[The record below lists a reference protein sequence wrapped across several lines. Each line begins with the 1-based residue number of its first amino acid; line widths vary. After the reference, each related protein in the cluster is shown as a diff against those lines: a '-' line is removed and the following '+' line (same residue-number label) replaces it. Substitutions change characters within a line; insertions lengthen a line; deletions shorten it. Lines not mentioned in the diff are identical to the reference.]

1 MRRIRRGGWPL
12 RRLAPLLMLVL
23 ALSGCA
29 RHAQPGAEPTRP
41 AERVLVV
48 GNSLAYHND
57 LPAHLAAVATAV
69 RGAPV
74 EAEMV
79 AAGGRRIARHAA
91 DGVVLK
97 EIASGR
103 YRALVLQ
110 EWGGGLLCG
119 EQQARL
125 GFDCAA
131 SQAAHRQLADAA
143 QARGMRVVILGTP
156 QAIPV
161 IADAL
166 AEREAALARALG
178 AAHVDLRSLPARIR
192 TQPQAQWLEPDGH
205 PGPDLTLWMAHDI
218 ARALYGDAPLSTP
231 FEIAYRDYRQGAT
244 PKADA
249 LASAQDIAAQQR
261 VRTIQ
266 AEDLARL
273 TAQPPQGP

>member
-1 MRRIRRGGWPL
+1 MGRTRKAGRPL
-12 RRLAPLLMLVL
+12 RWLAPLLMLAM

-29 RHAQPGAEPTRP
+29 RHAQRDVEPTRP
-41 AERVLVV
+41 VERVLVV

-74 EAEMV
+74 EAEMI

-119 EQQARL
+119 EQPARL

-131 SQAAHRQLADAA
+131 SQVAHRQLADAA
-143 QARGMRVVILGTP
+143 QARGMQVVILGTP
-156 QAIPV
+156 QSIPM

-178 AAHVDLRSLPARIR
+178 AAHVGLRTLPARMR

-205 PGPDLTLWMAHDI
+205 PGPDLTLWMALDI
-218 ARALYGDAPLSTP
+218 ARALYGDAPISMP
-231 FEIAYRDYRQGAT
+231 FDIAYRDYRQGAT

-261 VRTIQ
+261 MRTIQ

-273 TAQPPQGP
+273 AAQAPLSP

>member
-1 MRRIRRGGWPL
+1 MRRMRSGGWPL
-12 RRLAPLLMLVL
+12 CRLAALLLALV
-23 ALSGCA
+23 LSGCA
-29 RHAQPGAEPTRP
+29 RHAPPDAEPARA

-48 GNSLAYHND
+48 GNSVTYRND
-57 LPAHLAAVATAV
+57 LPAHLAAVATEV

-74 EAEMV
+74 EAEMI
-79 AAGGRRIARHAA
+79 AAGGRRIAQHAA

-156 QAIPV
+156 QSIPM

-178 AAHVDLRSLPARIR
+178 AAHVDLRTLPARMR
-192 TQPQAQWLEPDGH
+192 TLPQAQWLEPDGH

-231 FEIAYRDYRQGAT
+231 FDITYRDYRQGAT

-249 LASAQDIAAQQR
+249 LASAQDIAAQR
-261 VRTIQ
+261 KARTIRG
-266 AEDLARL
+266 EDLAL
-273 TAQPPQGP
+273 LVP